1 MKHCLFAKY
10 IILNGLFVFFFC
22 VFLNAQETISVS
34 LNKNRAYIGDV
45 ITFTIKAQLPTN
57 AQISAKQNFHFNDF
71 DIISS
76 DVKHLSDIEN
86 TYELDFKIATY
97 KTGSFTINPLTVFYI
112 NPDGT
117 SNLFLT
123 PEEHVEIISVADNAQ
138 VQDIKDIKALK
149 KFKIK
154 SLHVALILFVLL
166 LFIVY
171 VAFMVKNF
179 VEYVKK
185 SKQVE
190 IDPKTK
196 ALNVLDDLY
205 KNRSDL
211 SARIFYYTMS
221 GILRSY
227 VSKKYNFDA
236 MEMTTSEFFDKIKP
250 IMPKEINVNEFKN
263 CLKVFNL
270 ARYADFTPDEIEREN
285 NYNFT
290 KKFLELL

>member
-1 MKHCLFAKY
+1 MKYCVFAKH
-10 IILNGLFVFFFC
+10 IILNSLFVFCFC
-22 VFLNAQETISVS
+22 AFLNAQETIEVS
-34 LNKNRAYIGDV
+34 LNKNRAYVGDV
-45 ITFTIKAQLPTN
+45 INFTVKVQLPPN
-57 AQISAKQNFHFNDF
+57 AQITAKQNFHFNDF

-76 DVKHLSDIEN
+76 DVKHLPSIEN
-86 TYELDFKIATY
+86 TYELDFNIAAY

-123 PEEHVEIISVADNAQ
+123 PEKHVEIISVADNAQ
-138 VQDIKDIKALK
+138 VQGIKDIKALK

-171 VAFMVKNF
+171 AAFTVKSF
-179 VEYVKK
+179 VEYIKK

-196 ALNVLDDLY
+196 ALNALEDLY
-205 KNRSDL
+205 KTRSDI
-211 SARIFYYTMS
+211 SARNFYYTMS
-221 GILRSY
+221 RILRSY
-227 VSKKYNFDA
+227 VSKKCNFEA
-236 MEMTTSEFFDKIKP
+236 IEMTTSEFFDKIKP
-250 IMPKEINVNEFKN
+250 IMPKEININEFKDY
-263 CLKVFNL
+263 LKVFNL
-270 ARYADFTPDEIEREN
+270 ARYADFTPDETKREN

-290 KKFLELL
+290 KKLLELL